1 MTIAG
6 FAALVASGIIIGLS
20 AGIGFA
26 VANAVMAAFSKRD

>member
-6 FAALVASGIIIGLS
+6 FAPLVASGIIIGLS

-26 VANAVMAAFSKRD
+26 VAKAIFSRLD